1 MEQSRHFFANQADAL
16 SQQTT
21 LICAPEVYT
30 ATVVDVIQAHPDRNR
45 GSALEIGPGSG
56 TLLKALSP
64 HFQQVTGL
72 DNAQEMLN
80 NTASAVSDLNNITL
94 LQGDFIELPNTHRY
108 DLIVAAMVVH
118 HLPSPP
124 NFFSQAAALLA
135 PGGLLV
141 VAELCDHD
149 QDWVKDSCG
158 DVWLGFDPEALTQ
171 WGAQAGLSQTQQQFL
186 AQRNGFRVQVSAFI
200 AEPQPMVLANKHS
213 NEISNKPS
221 NTTQLRKI
229 NDRL

>member
-1 MEQSRHFFANQADAL
+1 
-16 SQQTT
+16 
-21 LICAPEVYT
+21 
-30 ATVVDVIQAHPDRNR
+30 
-45 GSALEIGPGSG
+45 
-56 TLLKALSP
+56 
-64 HFQQVTGL
+64 
-72 DNAQEMLN
+72 
-80 NTASAVSDLNNITL
+80 
-94 LQGDFIELPNTHRY
+94 
-108 DLIVAAMVVH
+108 MVVH

-149 QDWVKDSCG
+149 QDWVKDLCG
-158 DVWLGFDPEALTQ
+158 DVWLGFNPVALTQ
-171 WGAQAGLSQTQQQFL
+171 WAAQAGLTQTQQQFL

-229 NDRL
+229 NDRLQSS